1 MLYFQNL
8 SELFALALHLVYT
21 VYISL
26 HLHDPLTCYT
36 FEILW
41 TFVPLH
47 QIRGVP
53 ISPPGKY
60 ALLPAVSAMAAC
72 DIDDMAPSRSKLS
85 RSLEA
90 WLGQSDPLPDPLPHL
105 SRTACIKIAASNDPC
120 WSILRMLSHRGHAC
134 VMVNILRF
142 QVQRQNWSSCIGLT
156 VINLHVRLFSLLSSW
171 SPAAPTSLL
180 MIC

>member
-26 HLHDPLTCYT
+26 HLYDPLTCYT

-41 TFVPLH
+41 TFLDAFVPLH
-47 QIRGVP
+47 QIRGIP

-72 DIDDMAPSRSKLS
+72 DIDDMAPSRSKLHIFHEQLVS
-85 RSLEA
+85 RL
-90 WLGQSDPLPDPLPHL
+90 QHQM
-105 SRTACIKIAASNDPC
+105 IHVDPC
-120 WSILRMLSHRGHAC
+120 WSILRRLSHRGHAC

-142 QVQRQNWSSCIGLT
+142 QVQRQNWSPCIGLT